1 MPLRLLLNLGAL
13 FLLAIILTITFITYQ
28 HSNNTLKHV
37 STMLEKQ
44 SDTQEKLSKI
54 NNYLIKA
61 DHKLDMFFHQSR
73 INKDEIISSLEQL
86 LILSNKIDKLT
97 ISEQDKLIN
106 KVIKLRESTQ
116 EYFDAPVSESST
128 KTENRGAYDF
138 ESVLIDLKQDLAD
151 IYHNIYTTKNRAVLL
166 NIIKTT
172 SNLATSIQIRL
183 TAYIE
188 QDIVRVEDIIKP
200 LETTQLIIQQ
210 INGQLWFGSHMASP
224 SHQFS
229 SQQNQLLSKLS
240 KSIYRLSASIKHY
253 SQEEKKVDPSADQL
267 INLRQFI
274 DSLRSNVNSL
284 LNEENKLIHDHIAEE
299 QESFSSVTNS
309 NQQLFL
315 LFTGAGVLLAVLGLI
330 WSRYIINK
338 SVEKLVDGVKQF
350 SSGDLDYRIQAI
362 PMDEFD
368 KIATEFNQ
376 MAVTLKNQEKDL
388 QKNLLLLD
396 SANQEITI
404 ANQILEQKVENRTQ
418 KLQHVME
425 LTKNANQDNNK

>member
-13 FLLAIILTITFITYQ
+13 FLLAMILTITFITYQ

-44 SDTQEKLSKI
+44 SNTQEKLSKI

-73 INKDEIISSLEQL
+73 INKDEITSSLEQL

-97 ISEQDKLIN
+97 ISNQDKLIN
-106 KVIKLRESTQ
+106 KVKKLRESTQ
-116 EYFDAPVSESST
+116 KYLDAPVPESST
-128 KTENRGAYDF
+128 KAENRGPYDF
-138 ESVLIDLKQDLAD
+138 ESVLIDFKKDLAD
-151 IYHNIYTTKNRAVLL
+151 IYHNINKTKSKGALL
-166 NIIKTT
+166 NTIKTT
-172 SNLATSIQIRL
+172 SNLVTSVQIRL

-188 QDIVRVEDIIKP
+188 QDIVRIEDIIKP
-200 LETTQLIIQQ
+200 LETAQLVIQQ
-210 INGQLWFGSHMASP
+210 INGQLWFGSHMASTT
-224 SHQFS
+224 HQFS
-229 SQQNQLLSKLS
+229 NQQNQLLSKLS

-253 SQEEKKVDPSADQL
+253 GQEEKKVDPSADQL

-274 DSLRSNVNSL
+274 DSLRSRVNSL

-299 QESFSSVTNS
+299 QESFSSVTNT

-315 LFTGAGVLLAVLGLI
+315 LFTGVGVLLAALGLI
-330 WSRYIINK
+330 WSKFIINK
-338 SVEKLVDGVKQF
+338 SVDKLVDGVKQF
-350 SSGDLDYRIQAI
+350 SSGDLDYRIQPI
-362 PMDEFD
+362 PMAEFD

-404 ANQILEQKVENRTQ
+404 ANQILEQKVENRTR
-418 KLQHVME
+418 KLQHVIE
-425 LTKNANQDNNK
+425 LAKNDNQDKNK

>member
-28 HSNNTLKHV
+28 HSSNTLKHV

-44 SDTQEKLSKI
+44 SDTQQRLSKI
-54 NNYLIKA
+54 NNYLLKA

-73 INKDEIISSLEQL
+73 INKDEIINSLEQL

-97 ISEQDKLIN
+97 ITKQDKLIN

-116 EYFDAPVSESST
+116 EHLDAPVSESST
-128 KTENRGAYDF
+128 KTENKGPYDF

-151 IYHNIYTTKNRAVLL
+151 IYHNINKTKNKAVLL

-172 SNLATSIQIRL
+172 SNLVTSVQIRL

-224 SHQFS
+224 IHQFS

-253 SQEEKKVDPSADQL
+253 GQEEKKVDPSADQL

-284 LNEENKLIHDHIAEE
+284 LNEENKLIHDHITEE
-299 QESFSSVTNS
+299 QKTFSSVTNS

-338 SVEKLVDGVKQF
+338 SVKKLVDGVKQF

-396 SANQEITI
+396 STNQEITI

-425 LTKNANQDNNK
+425 LAKNANQDNNK